1 MRPPSLARRIIIT
14 LLIYQTVA
22 SLLGATLSLTLDW
35 LRSDTRFAGVEH
47 AVQTVAAALH
57 RTDGGHFTV
66 EKTRALA
73 RLADRHPGFWYAVHD
88 GTTTLWGGAT
98 APITADHPVFAQGV
112 EAMGLTDA
120 ATGARI
126 YATRPQTIPGQRP
139 LIVVG
144 NVSSGWSNFFAT
156 LLGLLYEVVT
166 YVVLPLTLGAALIIR
181 WVMRRVLVGVES
193 AATAAA
199 AVQPTAIG
207 RRIPELDVPREIF
220 PLVKAFNAALSRLDE
235 GHSRQRRFIADA
247 AHELRTPIA
256 ILSTRL
262 DMLPDGAAK
271 KQLQTDVR
279 RLSLLARQLLET
291 ESVRSQSTSHAPL
304 DLVRLARE
312 AAADLAPQALAAGYT
327 IAFES
332 DLSEVIVM
340 ADEGNLRRA
349 VFNLIE
355 NAIQHG
361 GGQGGI
367 TVEVRSPAR
376 ILVTD
381 EGPGIR
387 PAWRERI
394 FEPFFRGVSS
404 GTGAGLGLSLV
415 QEIARSHRGS
425 LRLLD
430 EDQRGARFELSLPAE
445 ADGTGTITGWA
456 DHHQAP

>member
-1 MRPPSLARRIIIT
+1 MRRPSLARRITIT

-22 SLLGATLSLTLDW
+22 SLLGATLALTLDW
-35 LRSDTRFAGVEH
+35 LRVHSHFAGAELAVE
-47 AVQTVAAALH
+47 TIAAALH

-66 EKTRALA
+66 EKTQALA

-98 APITADHPVFAQGV
+98 APITADHPVFAQGIEV
-112 EAMGLTDA
+112 VGLIDS

-126 YATRPQTIPGQRP
+126 YAARPQTIPGQRP
-139 LIVVG
+139 LIVAG
-144 NVSSGWSNFFAT
+144 NVSSGWREFFRILFF
-156 LLGLLYEVVT
+156 LLHDVVI
-166 YVVLPLTLGAALIIR
+166 YLVIPLTLGAALIVG

-199 AVQPTAIG
+199 AVQPTSIG
-207 RRIPELDVPREIF
+207 RRIPEVDVPREIM

-262 DMLPDGAAK
+262 DMLPDGTAK
-271 KQLQTDVR
+271 EQLKTDVR

-291 ESVRSQSTSHAPL
+291 ESVRSQSTPHAPL

-312 AAADLAPQALAAGYT
+312 AAADLAPQALAAGYA

-332 DLSEVIVM
+332 DLPAVIVM

-376 ILVTD
+376 VLVTD

-387 PAWRERI
+387 QEWRERI
-394 FEPFFRGVSS
+394 CEPFFRGVSS
-404 GTGAGLGLSLV
+404 GTGAGLGLTMV

-430 EDQRGARFELSLPAE
+430 EDRRGARFELSLPAE
-445 ADGTGTITGWA
+445 ADGTGTITGGA
-456 DHHQAP
+456 GPHRLP